1 MSSSRQTCLPSFG
14 RWGCTHGSADVG
26 AEQKSSAGDG
36 APAAQVRKR
45 SLKTSPPQ
53 TLRTS
58 ENLPPPRPLFVQ
70 GSEVAST
77 SSVARSGLTAESSG
91 SCGHRAQ
98 WLKLVSLG
106 RLFHL
111 LEYFQRLVAGL
122 LFPRVQTS
130 SHCKPILLPEG
141 LWGFLPTSLEGPGRY

>member
-1 MSSSRQTCLPSFG
+1 MSESNSYLDTDTSSVGHRLSFSPSEGEVSF
-14 RWGCTHGSADVG
+14 
-26 AEQKSSAGDG
+26 
-36 APAAQVRKR
+36 VR
-45 SLKTSPPQ
+45 LKTGVEGPPPQ
-53 TLRTS
+53 
-58 ENLPPPRPLFVQ
+58 PLFVQ